1 MQNLYWKTENFTRTL
16 VEKPFRSEAE
26 LEKYIFANQELLG
39 DVFIIYRQVRTG
51 QRQGIPDML
60 GIDQDARVCIIELKN
75 QLANEDVLPQAL
87 GYAIWAETNPDSIK
101 AIWLESKLKPEGIEI
116 DWDNLD
122 IRVILVAP
130 AFKSSVPRMAQK
142 IGYPITLIQIRRY
155 VFDEHEFLLVEE
167 IEEEEKPKTI
177 TTKGITNWDW
187 DYYESEHGKEA
198 TAQFRK
204 AVESINAI
212 VRKHGWNLP
221 YNLNKYYTGFKFGNR
236 VVFNVA
242 WGGTYAWKVKIKL
255 PKEMLEN
262 FQPTH
267 WEVQSYDETFHEAI
281 LKPLSPDN
289 PDFEEIEGLFVK
301 AYHRIASG
309 K

>member
-262 FQPTH
+262 FRPTH